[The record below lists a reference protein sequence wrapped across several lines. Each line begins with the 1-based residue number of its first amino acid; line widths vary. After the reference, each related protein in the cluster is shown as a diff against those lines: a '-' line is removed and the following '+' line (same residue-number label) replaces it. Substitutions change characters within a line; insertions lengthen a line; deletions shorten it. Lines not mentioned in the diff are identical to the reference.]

1 MKITNQ
7 FKSRLRTYFIK
18 RLGGYDYRHGWM
30 RIPTCPYCGREHKL
44 GVNLS
49 MYRTNCFRCNAHP
62 SPAQLIMDI
71 EGFTEYHELINFL
84 NNGQFDELQFKEEKI
99 ELSDAKPVY
108 LPDGF
113 KLINQGTSQVA
124 RSIRSYMSS
133 RGFTIEELSKHG
145 IGYVA
150 TEGPFFGY
158 LIIPYYYK
166 GTLRYYNAR
175 NVIGQGPRYNNPNKD
190 ITGLGKEFIIF
201 NQDAL
206 DMYSSIF
213 ICEGAINAL
222 TMGDRSIATMG
233 KAISAYQV
241 NQLIKSPVDRF
252 ILLLDPDAI
261 KYSINLAFKLVPYK
275 KVKVIQLP
283 EDKDCNDL
291 GRKEVLKLIYNTRY
305 QSYQDLLKLR
315 NSLD

>member
-1 MKITNQ
+1 MLP
-7 FKSRLRTYFIK
+7 LRD
-18 RLGGYDYRHGWM
+18 L
-30 RIPTCPYCGREHKL
+30 
-44 GVNLS
+44 
-49 MYRTNCFRCNAHP
+49 
-62 SPAQLIMDI
+62 
-71 EGFTEYHELINFL
+71 FL
-84 NNGQFDELQFKEEKI
+84 
-99 ELSDAKPVY
+99 
-108 LPDGF
+108 
-113 KLINQGTSQVA
+113 
-124 RSIRSYMSS
+124 
-133 RGFTIEELSKHG
+133 
-145 IGYVA
+145 
-150 TEGPFFGY
+150 GY

-222 TMGDRSIATMG
+222 TMGDRAIATMG

-241 NQLIKSPVDRF
+241 NQLIKSPVNRF

-261 KYSINLAFKLVPYK
+261 KYSINLAFKLVAYK

-283 EDKDCNDL
+283 GNKDCNDL

-305 QSYQDLLKLR
+305 QSYQDLVKLR

>member
-99 ELSDAKPVY
+99 ELAKSKLVY

-222 TMGDRSIATMG
+222 TMGDRAIATMG

-241 NQLIKSPVDRF
+241 NQLIKSPVNRF

-261 KYSINLAFKLVPYK
+261 KYSINLAFKLVAYK

-283 EDKDCNDL
+283 EGKDCNDL

-305 QSYQDLLKLR
+305 QSYQDLVKLR